1 MKKHKGKISLI
12 QINNHTKPIKIYI
25 SKQRFIVLLVILVIC
40 WIYESIK
47 LTMLFIGTSYMSK
60 KVFNNS
66 GMKILIMLQ
75 TRSRSS
81 QLNYHFLQSK
91 GWHHGFKHSLLGQ
104 NRKNGLDINQIEM
117 LFMGKLCILEVM
129 IMTMRYF

>member
-1 MKKHKGKISLI
+1 MK
-12 QINNHTKPIKIYI
+12 T
-25 SKQRFIVLLVILVIC
+25 
-40 WIYESIK
+40 IK

-91 GWHHGFKHSLLGQ
+91 GWHQGFKHSLSGQ
-104 NRKNGLDINQIEM
+104 NRKNELHINQIEM

-129 IMTMRYF
+129 IMTMRFF